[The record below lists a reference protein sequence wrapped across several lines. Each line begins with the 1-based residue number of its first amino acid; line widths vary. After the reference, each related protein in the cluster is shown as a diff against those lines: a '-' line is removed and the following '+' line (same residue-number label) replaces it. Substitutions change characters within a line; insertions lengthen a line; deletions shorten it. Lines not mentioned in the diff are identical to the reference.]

1 MPKIV
6 QKDNKILR
14 AVAADL
20 PLAEIGS
27 KKIQTLL
34 KNMKAVLDD
43 CPDGAALAAPQIG
56 VSLRIFVV
64 SKKIFMNDEGLLPD
78 NAKDLVFINPR
89 LTKVSKRSKKLEE
102 GCLSVRGFFG
112 EIQRAEKATV
122 EAYNEFGQKFSYA
135 GSGLMAQIFQHELD
149 HLDGILFIDKAKNL
163 AKVDF

>member
-1 MPKIV
+1 M
-6 QKDNKILR
+6 KILQKNHKTLR
-14 AVAADL
+14 AKAIDL
-20 PLAEIGS
+20 PLEDIGS

-34 KNMKAVLDD
+34 NNMKKVLDD

-64 SKKIFMNDEGLLPD
+64 SQKIFMDDEGLIPD
-78 NAKDLVFINPR
+78 SSKDLVFINPE
-89 LTKVSKRSKKLEE
+89 LKKISKRHKKLEE
-102 GCLSVRGFFG
+102 GCLSVRGYFG
-112 EIQRAEKATV
+112 EIERAEKATV